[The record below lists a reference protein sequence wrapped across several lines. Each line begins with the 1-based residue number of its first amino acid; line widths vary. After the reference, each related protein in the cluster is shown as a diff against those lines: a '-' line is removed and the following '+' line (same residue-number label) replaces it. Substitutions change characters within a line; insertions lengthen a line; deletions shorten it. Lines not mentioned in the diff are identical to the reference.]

1 VANYR
6 IYLFLYLFI
15 FIIPFKIKGQDFRV
29 NSLKIN
35 EDLPSLTV
43 NRTYQ
48 DSNGFIWFAT
58 QAGLCRYDGNQ
69 LLHINPE
76 TAIGDAEISNNIRAI
91 HEVGHSLLIGTEK
104 GLCAM
109 DKATCRI
116 KKIDAPQLRGQ
127 YINVILIDKQH
138 RIWLGT
144 RNGIYVLD
152 KNFNVQRH
160 YHAQSAS
167 SALAGNTVNFIYQD
181 RNGTIW
187 ACLWEKG
194 LARLDANTNRFIS
207 LSPIGIRNNP
217 FKILQDKNNRYWICT
232 WGDGL
237 YAFNPPA
244 NATHTASYQKIPFKN
259 DAGYSE
265 KIVYNILQDDFNGDI
280 WTLSFSG
287 ISCFRTMKNGQIAEI
302 NVKPFFDQTANIFSD
317 IFLDRKGSIWL
328 GVFDEGMSTI
338 DFKASGIHNYH
349 LPYIKQH
356 YHIAPK
362 ITMLNRSDRQDVLW
376 FNQDRVGLGSLNLST
391 QQIIMYSE
399 KSDLGENFAIKDAS
413 SVIDFGDE
421 LWLAGAYD
429 AKISVFSKN
438 GSLLTNKGTIQLADY
453 DAKIGTPSQLFRDNK
468 GIIWVLTSN
477 GILKKSSP
485 TSDFESVKEISGAV
499 TGAAESHDEL
509 IWFCTKDRGI
519 FAYDR
524 KTSKIAAVLN
534 LATALLKSS
543 KIQAIATDK
552 HDFLWIATQD
562 GRLFRYNPKTKI
574 FQQFLPNYFSQQLQV
589 LNLYWFDNFL
599 WITTARSIFR
609 FDPEKQAVEE
619 YSAKDGIAVKLFSPL
634 AITPTNDDH
643 TLFFAGNNGIV
654 GISTK
659 EPRQDKKLNVFITDL
674 KINNRSIFEFSDP
687 SKFNFNA
694 LNLKLNPSEEQIEI
708 NFSALQYRSPEKIR
722 FAYKLEGID
731 KNWVQVSGDRPFAT
745 YHNLPKGNYTFMVK
759 VLDSSNNSAS
769 GITRLSIRKTAAF
782 YESNMAY
789 ALYLILILFIVH
801 VVSRFI
807 YSKIKLKQELEIAQI
822 EKDKS
827 DELTNSKIDYFTN
840 ISHELLTPLTIL
852 SCLVDDIEHATKNKL
867 TQLDRMRSN
876 LDRLRRLLEQVLD
889 FRKTENRNMVLKVA
903 SGNVTAFVD
912 QLCIN
917 YFSPLAEKNKI
928 TFHIR
933 HREHI
938 DTAYFDADKL
948 DKILFNL
955 LSNAFKYT
963 DVGGTI
969 EVLTQLQK
977 KNGQTLLFIDV
988 QDNGTGI
995 PAEELHKIF
1004 VQFYTNKTTRKT
1016 GSNGIGLAL
1025 ARELARLHHGT
1036 LTVRSELGK
1045 GSCFTLI
1052 IPLDPE
1058 SYTPGERVHSD
1069 IPVVQH
1075 SGSTV
1080 IHEAFENTD
1089 KPIPNKNAL
1098 SLLIVE
1104 DNDDLRMA
1112 IKNIL
1117 SRSYNVFVASNGLEA
1132 LELLAEQ
1139 DVDII
1144 ISDVMMPKMDG
1155 WELCRRLKKDIE
1167 KNHIP
1172 IILLTAKIGLEDR
1185 VDSYNAGADGYIS
1198 KPFELRLL
1206 EARINSFVINK
1217 RTRQQ
1222 AFKAEP
1228 KIDIAKLEYP
1238 TVDEQ
1243 FLEKTIRAIE
1253 EHMSDSTLEVGPL
1266 AEILGLSKSTLNRK
1280 IKNLLDLSTSKLIK
1294 NVRLKHAYQMLEK
1307 DKSITISEVS
1317 YTVGFSDSRYFAT
1330 SFKQQFGITPT
1341 DLQKGTKTS

>member
-1 VANYR
+1 
-6 IYLFLYLFI
+6 
-15 FIIPFKIKGQDFRV
+15 
-29 NSLKIN
+29 
-35 EDLPSLTV
+35 
-43 NRTYQ
+43 
-48 DSNGFIWFAT
+48 
-58 QAGLCRYDGNQ
+58 
-69 LLHINPE
+69 
-76 TAIGDAEISNNIRAI
+76 
-91 HEVGHSLLIGTEK
+91 
-104 GLCAM
+104 M
-109 DKATCRI
+109 
-116 KKIDAPQLRGQ
+116 
-127 YINVILIDKQH
+127 
-138 RIWLGT
+138 
-144 RNGIYVLD
+144 
-152 KNFNVQRH
+152 
-160 YHAQSAS
+160 
-167 SALAGNTVNFIYQD
+167 
-181 RNGTIW
+181 
-187 ACLWEKG
+187 
-194 LARLDANTNRFIS
+194 
-207 LSPIGIRNNP
+207 
-217 FKILQDKNNRYWICT
+217 
-232 WGDGL
+232 
-237 YAFNPPA
+237 
-244 NATHTASYQKIPFKN
+244 
-259 DAGYSE
+259 
-265 KIVYNILQDDFNGDI
+265 
-280 WTLSFSG
+280 
-287 ISCFRTMKNGQIAEI
+287 
-302 NVKPFFDQTANIFSD
+302 
-317 IFLDRKGSIWL
+317 
-328 GVFDEGMSTI
+328 
-338 DFKASGIHNYH
+338 
-349 LPYIKQH
+349 
-356 YHIAPK
+356 
-362 ITMLNRSDRQDVLW
+362 
-376 FNQDRVGLGSLNLST
+376 
-391 QQIIMYSE
+391 
-399 KSDLGENFAIKDAS
+399 
-413 SVIDFGDE
+413 
-421 LWLAGAYD
+421 
-429 AKISVFSKN
+429 
-438 GSLLTNKGTIQLADY
+438 
-453 DAKIGTPSQLFRDNK
+453 
-468 GIIWVLTSN
+468 
-477 GILKKSSP
+477 
-485 TSDFESVKEISGAV
+485 
-499 TGAAESHDEL
+499 
-509 IWFCTKDRGI
+509 
-519 FAYDR
+519 
-524 KTSKIAAVLN
+524 
-534 LATALLKSS
+534 
-543 KIQAIATDK
+543 
-552 HDFLWIATQD
+552 
-562 GRLFRYNPKTKI
+562 
-574 FQQFLPNYFSQQLQV
+574 
-589 LNLYWFDNFL
+589 
-599 WITTARSIFR
+599 
-609 FDPEKQAVEE
+609 
-619 YSAKDGIAVKLFSPL
+619 
-634 AITPTNDDH
+634 
-643 TLFFAGNNGIV
+643 
-654 GISTK
+654 
-659 EPRQDKKLNVFITDL
+659 
-674 KINNRSIFEFSDP
+674 
-687 SKFNFNA
+687 
-694 LNLKLNPSEEQIEI
+694 
-708 NFSALQYRSPEKIR
+708 
-722 FAYKLEGID
+722 
-731 KNWVQVSGDRPFAT
+731 
-745 YHNLPKGNYTFMVK
+745 
-759 VLDSSNNSAS
+759 
-769 GITRLSIRKTAAF
+769 
-782 YESNMAY
+782 
-789 ALYLILILFIVH
+789 
-801 VVSRFI
+801 VSRFI

-852 SCLVDDIEHATKNKL
+852 SCLVDDIEHAAKNKL

-889 FRKTENRNMVLKVA
+889 FRKTENRNMALKVA

-933 HREHI
+933 HRDHI

-969 EVLTQLQK
+969 EVLTQLEK

-1253 EHMSDSTLEVGPL
+1253 EHMSDSMLEVGPL